1 MAAPMKQGIGMGMG
15 NTTLLGKIEEKMQKN
30 AQSVKNRLDEVG
42 MDVEEVRDHHRADA
56 HAAVEGSEDSD

>member
-1 MAAPMKQGIGMGMG
+1 MAAPMKQGIGVGMG
-15 NTTLLGKIEEKMQKN
+15 NTTLLEKVKEEMQRN
-30 AQSVKNRLDEVG
+30 VQSVKSRLDEVG